1 MIFGFAP
8 LIGWFWIRLGPRKPA
23 IPAKFALRLFFVGF
37 SFVLIV
43 PAAKMA
49 QDRGVAVSPWW
60 LVGLYFLHTIGE
72 LCLSPVGLSI
82 VTKLAP
88 PRIVGAMM
96 GMWFLSIAVGNKL
109 AGMAGGLF
117 EQLPLPTLFGAVAL
131 TTFAAAAILLLLT
144 RPIQKLMGGGGRGR
158 AAVLGVAPAGAG

>member
-1 MIFGFAP
+1 MYMIFGLAP
-8 LIGWFWIRLGPRKPA
+8 FIGWIWVRLGDRQPSSPV
-23 IPAKFALRLFFVGF
+23 KFALGLFFVGLGF
-37 SFVLIV
+37 AFIV
-43 PAAKMA
+43 PAAKVA
-49 QDRGVAVSPWW
+49 QTGVKVSPWW

-117 EQLPLPTLFGAVAL
+117 EQLPLPKLFGAVAL

-144 RPIQKLMGGGGRGR
+144 RPIQKLMGGVR
-158 AAVLGVAPAGAG
+158 